1 MTAPETPL
9 AEITAW
15 AIRLLIDA
23 LGAGDTARFLNQY
36 GAGRGDYTAG
46 RGALYDSLT
55 LDQVVEQVREHAAQR
70 GASET
75 G

>member
-9 AEITAW
+9 AEITAR
-15 AIRLLIDA
+15 AIRLLTDA

-36 GAGRGDYTAG
+36 GAGRGDYTAE
-46 RGALYDSLT
+46 RGALYDHLT
-55 LDQVVEQVREHAAQR
+55 LDQAIEQIREYAAGR
-70 GASET
+70 GAPEE